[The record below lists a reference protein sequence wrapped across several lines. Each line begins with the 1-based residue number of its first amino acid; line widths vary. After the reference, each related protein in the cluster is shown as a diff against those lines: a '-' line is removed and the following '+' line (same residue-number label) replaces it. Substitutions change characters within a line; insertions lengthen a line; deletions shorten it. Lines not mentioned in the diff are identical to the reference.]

1 MKFRTQR
8 LLITELSLD
17 YLNEIHELH
26 SLPEV
31 DEFNTLGIPETIQVS
46 KDLIS
51 NWLEMQEANPRIS
64 YIFCIRLVE
73 TNEFTGLIAL
83 SLGKLKYKI
92 AEVWYKTHPKYWE
105 NGYTT
110 EALLEV
116 LKFGFLTLKLHRIEA
131 GCAVDN
137 LASIK
142 VLEKVGMSKE
152 GTKRKILPIR
162 GRWVDNYLYSILEN
176 EFKVPLK

>member
-46 KDLIS
+46 KDLIL
-51 NWLEMQEANPRIS
+51 NWLEIQEANPRMS
-64 YIFCIRLVE
+64 YIFCVKLVE
-73 TNEFTGLIAL
+73 TNEFIGLIAL
-83 SLGKLKYKI
+83 NLGKLKYKI
-92 AEVWYKTHPKYWE
+92 AEVWYKTHPKYWK

-110 EALLEV
+110 EALLEI
-116 LKFGFLTLKLHRIEA
+116 LKLGFLTLKLHRIEA

-142 VLEKVGMSKE
+142 VLEKVGMSNE

-162 GRWVDNYLYSILEN
+162 GRWVDNFFYSILEN
-176 EFKVPLK
+176 EFKVPLS